1 MMDYLDLITRLEK
14 LDTCAVSDAMDSLGL
29 PGVAEGIRRR
39 STRQKMAGRVRTM
52 QLAAGKQPNADAPHL
67 GTRSIEEAEDTDII
81 AIEQLTGINAAC
93 WGGILSE
100 AAHHKHIRGIVVEG
114 PVRDVDEI
122 NETGIPVFSRSVT
135 PISARGRVHESA
147 VNVPVTIGGIAV
159 QPGDFVIADGS
170 GVVFVPKAAAA
181 EIIGKAEV
189 IAAREKRMVEMVH
202 ENKTA
207 SEIMDSSYESMLE
220 RVE

>member
-1 MMDYLDLITRLEK
+1 M
-14 LDTCAVSDAMDSLGL
+14 
-29 PGVAEGIRRR
+29 
-39 STRQKMAGRVRTM
+39 
-52 QLAAGKQPNADAPHL
+52 
-67 GTRSIEEAEDTDII
+67 
-81 AIEQLTGINAAC
+81 
-93 WGGILSE
+93 
-100 AAHHKHIRGIVVEG
+100 
-114 PVRDVDEI
+114 RDVDEI

-135 PISARGRVHESA
+135 PISARGRIHESA